1 MVKKMKITEAKVS
14 AHRLPPSVPWEDATN
29 KVDGLEFIVVELF
42 TDTGL
47 SGTGFTYTVDIGGSS
62 IKALTE
68 DYLVPLVI
76 GMDPLCYEQIWSKM
90 QRQSRRLGTGV
101 NVMGMAAI
109 DIAVWDLIGK
119 FYGQPLYKLIGG
131 AQDSIPA
138 YISEINLKAQ
148 DSLNDILARVEGYMS
163 EGYKAVKIKIGR
175 PDINEDIERIVRIKQ
190 LLGKSGQLFVD
201 LNQGWTAHDAL
212 VKASQLDSL
221 GLGWIEEP
229 ILFSDVAAHKQL
241 RQTITTPIALG
252 ESLHSRSQ
260 VLSYLQAGAVDY
272 VQVDVAFIG
281 GITEWL
287 KIAHLADVFGKKVA
301 PHYMMELSLQLLCGV
316 TNSFMLENVIG
327 GSFTELGLLEE
338 PITVKNAVGVPPDR
352 PGHGIIFDRKAL
364 DKVKLD
370 PVSIRNQFSGG
381 SK

>member
-1 MVKKMKITEAKVS
+1 MKISDVRVS

-29 KVDGLEFIVVELF
+29 KVDGLEFIIVELE

-47 SGTGFTYTVDIGGSS
+47 IGTGFTYTVDIGGSS
-62 IKALTE
+62 ILALTR
-68 DYLVPLVI
+68 DYLAPLVI

-109 DIAVWDLIGK
+109 DIAVWDLLGK
-119 FYGQPLYKLIGG
+119 SHNQPLYKLLGG
-131 AQDSIPA
+131 ARPSIPS
-138 YISEINLKAQ
+138 YISEINLRA
-148 DSLNDILARVEGYMS
+148 DDTLDHILSRVEGYLS
-163 EGYKAVKIKIGR
+163 QGYRAVKIKIGR
-175 PDINEDIERIVRIKQ
+175 PDIEEDIERIVRIKQ
-190 LLGKSGQLFVD
+190 LLGRTGSLFVD
-201 LNQGWTAHDAL
+201 LNQMWTAHDAL
-212 VKASQLDSL
+212 VNASRLDNL

-229 ILFSDVAAHKQL
+229 ILFSDVAGHKQL
-241 RQTITTPIALG
+241 RQSIKTPIALG
-252 ESLHSRSQ
+252 ESLHARAQ

-287 KIAHLADVFGKKVA
+287 KIAHLADIYGKKVA

-338 PITVKNAVGVPPDR
+338 PIEGEGCRRNA
-352 PGHGIIFDRKAL
+352 PGQAWTWHC
-364 DKVKLD
+364 V
-370 PVSIRNQFSGG
+370 
-381 SK
+381 

>member
-1 MVKKMKITEAKVS
+1 MKISDVRVS

-29 KVDGLEFIVVELF
+29 KVDGLEFIIVELE

-47 SGTGFTYTVDIGGSS
+47 TGTGFTYTVDIGGSS
-62 IKALTE
+62 ILALTK
-68 DYLVPLVI
+68 DYLAPLVI

-109 DIAVWDLIGK
+109 DIAVWDLLGK
-119 FYGQPLYKLIGG
+119 SYNQPLYKLLGG
-131 AQDSIPA
+131 ARPSIPS
-138 YISEINLKAQ
+138 YISEINLKAG
-148 DSLNDILARVEGYMS
+148 DTLDNILSRVEGYLS
-163 EGYKAVKIKIGR
+163 QGYRAVKIKIGR
-175 PDINEDIERIVRIKQ
+175 PDIEEDIERIVRIKQ
-190 LLGKSGQLFVD
+190 LLGKTGSLFVD
-201 LNQGWTAHDAL
+201 LNQMWTAHDAL
-212 VKASQLDSL
+212 ANASRLDNL

-229 ILFSDVAAHKQL
+229 ILFSDVAGHKQL
-241 RQTITTPIALG
+241 RQSIKTPIALG
-252 ESLHSRSQ
+252 ESLHSRAQ
-260 VLSYLQAGAVDY
+260 VLNYLQAGAVDY

-287 KIAHLADVFGKKVA
+287 KIAHLADIYGKKVA

-338 PITVKNAVGVPPDR
+338 PIQVKDAVGTPPDR
-352 PGHGIIFDRKAL
+352 PGHGIVFDRKAL
-364 DKVKLD
+364 DAVSLD
-370 PVSIRNQFSGG
+370 SALLRSQFSGG